1 MSVQSFW
8 MATAAILAAVC
19 PALAGETPKPV
30 RMHLYGGHSD
40 GAYDFRAALETVAK
54 LVQANAPEAFD
65 GHLFMTQD
73 VKTLPGLDEIG
84 KADLVVGFI
93 RRLQVGPENVAK
105 FKAYLDGGKPL
116 VGLRT
121 ACHGFED
128 WKGLDRDLFHCA
140 YSGHAGPMTTR
151 AVAVAKD
158 HPILRGISDFELAKH
173 SPYRLKLTGDATL
186 LLNGESKA
194 GTMPLAWTTLYGER
208 KARVFFGS
216 FGSPEDLANP
226 NVRRMIVQ
234 AVFWA
239 LDRPAPEKVETKLPG
254 E

>member
-1 MSVQSFW
+1 MGMRTW
-8 MATAAILAAVC
+8 WIITALLGGVC
-19 PALAGETPKPV
+19 PILAGEAPKALRV
-30 RMHLYGGHSD
+30 HLYGGHAD

-54 LVQANAPEAFD
+54 LVEANAPGTFD
-65 GHLFMTQD
+65 CHLFMTQD
-73 VKTLPGLDEIG
+73 VKTLPGLDEID
-84 KADLVVGFI
+84 KADLVVDFV
-93 RRLQVGPENVAK
+93 RRLKVGPENVAK
-105 FKAYLDGGKPL
+105 FKGYLDAGKPL

-128 WKGLDRDLFHCA
+128 WKGLDRELFHGS

-151 AVAVAKD
+151 AVAMAKD
-158 HPILRGISDFELAKH
+158 HPILRGISDFDLAKH
-173 SPYRLKLTGDATL
+173 SPYHLKITGDATL

-194 GTMPLAWTTLYGER
+194 GEKPLAWTTLYGEK

-216 FGSPEDLANP
+216 FGSADDLANP
-226 NVRRMIVQ
+226 SVRRMLVQ

-239 LDRPAPEKVETKLPG
+239 LDRPAPDKVDTKLPG